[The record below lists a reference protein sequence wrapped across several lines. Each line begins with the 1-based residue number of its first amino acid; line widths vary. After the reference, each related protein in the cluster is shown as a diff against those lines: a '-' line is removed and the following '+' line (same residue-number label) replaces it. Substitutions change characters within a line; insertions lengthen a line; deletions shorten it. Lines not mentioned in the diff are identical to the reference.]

1 MKHLRNPLKHMPS
14 LLIALVFAVAVWIF
28 AVNQSDPTQTR
39 SYPETLSME
48 TIGLDPS
55 LMIVNDISQNV
66 SMSIRAP
73 SSILDQLE
81 NEPNLINVSLDLSG
95 LNAGVHTLT
104 PQVNLGLSPAE
115 VVLMNPATVFVKLES
130 LITKTYPIQLKLLG
144 NPAIGF
150 EVQDPELT
158 VEDIIITGPESLV
171 ETIDQVVGQVSIV
184 DVSEEVLRT
193 IDIDA
198 IDADG
203 FTVDGIMLNPDS
215 IQVMIPVT
223 QRGGYRT
230 VVVKIVTSGQI
241 AAGFRLTNIFSMP
254 PTVTIYSSDPE
265 LVDSVPGFVETTPI
279 NLNGANE
286 NMDIRVPL
294 NLPEGINAVDSQNVT
309 VQIGIE
315 PIQSSISFSNIPVH
329 AQGLPADLEAFI
341 SPEFVDVFLS
351 GPLSMLE
358 TLSPST
364 LSVIINLTDRG
375 VGTYQLAPEVI
386 LDDDSVSVDAIL
398 PNTLEVTIEV
408 LDPNRAPQPTPTA
421 TPTTTPT
428 TTPTP

>member
-1 MKHLRNPLKHMPS
+1 MKFLRNLLKHMPS
-14 LLIALVFAVAVWIF
+14 LLTASVFAIAVWIF
-28 AVNQSDPTQTR
+28 AVNQADPTQTR
-39 SYPETLSME
+39 TYPYTLEME

-55 LMIVNDISQNV
+55 LMIVNDVAQQV

-81 NEPNLINVSLDLSG
+81 NETNLINVSLDLSG

-115 VVLMNPATVFVKLES
+115 VILVNPSTVFVKLE
-130 LITKTYPIQLKLLG
+130 TVVTETYPVQLKLIG

-150 EVQDPELT
+150 EVLNPELSDKKTT
-158 VEDIIITGPESLV
+158 VTGPESLI
-171 ETIDQVVGQVSIV
+171 ETIDHVVGQVSIV
-184 DVSEEVLRT
+184 DVSGDIQRT
-193 IDIDA
+193 IDLKA
-198 IDADG
+198 INAEG
-203 FTVDGIMLNPDS
+203 FAIEGIMLNPNS
-215 IQVMIPVT
+215 IQVTIPVT

-241 AAGFRLTNIFSMP
+241 AAGYRLTNIFSMP

-265 LVDSVPGFVETTPI
+265 LVESVPGFVETTPI

-286 NMDIRVPL
+286 NMDIQVTL

-315 PIQSSISFSNIPVH
+315 PIQSSISFNNIPV
-329 AQGLPADLEAFI
+329 QTEGLLEDLEAFI
-341 SPEFVDVFLS
+341 SPESVDVFLS
-351 GPLSMLE
+351 GPLSLLE
-358 TLSPST
+358 ELNPAT
-364 LSVIINLTDRG
+364 LSVVIDLTDRG
-375 VGTYQLAPEVI
+375 PGTYQLAPEII
-386 LDDDSVSVDAIL
+386 LDNEAVSVDAIL

-408 LDPNRAPQPTPTA
+408 LDPNRTPRPTPTTA
-421 TPTTTPT
+421 PTSTPTTTP
-428 TTPTP
+428 

>member
-1 MKHLRNPLKHMPS
+1 MKNFRNLLKHLPS
-14 LLIALVFAVAVWIF
+14 LLTALVFAVAVWIF

-39 SYPETLSME
+39 AYPETLEME
-48 TIGLDPS
+48 TIGLDPN
-55 LMIVNDISQNV
+55 LMIVNDISQNI

-95 LNAGVHTLT
+95 LDAGVHTLT
-104 PQVNLGLSPAE
+104 PQVNLGLAPAE
-115 VVLMNPATVFVKLES
+115 VVLMNPATIFVKLET
-130 LITKTYPIQLKLLG
+130 LITKTFPIQLKLIG

-150 EVQDPELT
+150 EVQEPELS

-171 ETIDQVVGQVSIV
+171 ETIDQVIGQVSIV
-184 DVSEEVLRT
+184 DVFENVQRT
-193 IDIDA
+193 IDIEALDS
-198 IDADG
+198 DG
-203 FTVDGIMLNPDS
+203 TALDGIMLNPDS
-215 IQVMIPVT
+215 IQVFIPVT

-254 PTVTIYSSDPE
+254 PTVTIYSSDPD

-315 PIQSSISFSNIPVH
+315 PIQSSISFSDIPVY

-364 LSVIINLTDRG
+364 LSVIIDLTDRG

-386 LDDDSVSVDAIL
+386 LDDESVSVDAIL

-408 LDPNRAPQPTPTA
+408 LDPNRAPLPTPTS
-421 TPTTTPT
+421 TPTTTP
-428 TTPTP
+428 